1 MFIEVSSSNP
11 DQRQIDQVVEILNS
25 GGVIIYPTDT
35 VYGIGCDMMNKVAV
49 EKLCRIRGIDP
60 NKALLSFICQDISQ
74 VSEYTKP
81 LDNVVY
87 RMMKRNLPGP
97 FTFILEANNTVPK
110 LVAGRK
116 KTIGVRIP
124 DHEVVQ
130 KILAGL
136 GRPLLSISLKS
147 DDDIVEYYTNAFDIY
162 EEYQNQVEAVIDGGI
177 GTLEASSVV
186 NCTGS
191 EPEVIR
197 EGARELK

>member
-1 MFIEVSSSNP
+1 MFIEISPENP
-11 DQRQIDQVVEILNS
+11 DQRQIDRVVDILNN

-35 VYGIGCDMMNKVAV
+35 VYGIGCDMMNKAAV

-116 KTIGVRIP
+116 KSIGVRIP

>member
-11 DQRQIDQVVEILNS
+11 DQRQIDQVVEILND

-35 VYGIGCDMMNKVAV
+35 VYGIGCDMMNKAAV

>member
-1 MFIEVSSSNP
+1 MFIEVSSNNP
-11 DQRQIDQVVEILNS
+11 DQRQIERVVEILKE

-35 VYGIGCDMMNKVAV
+35 VYGIGCDMMNKAAV
-49 EKLCRIRGIDP
+49 EKLCRVRGIDP

-162 EEYQNQVEAVIDGGI
+162 EEYQHQVDAVIDGGI

-191 EPEVIR
+191 EPEIIR